1 MSRAIGFIFFLS
13 FIFFFLPKNLP
24 AQQGGNTRALSE
36 EGQRI
41 FQQKCVACHTI
52 GGGKLLGPDLKGVM
66 ERRDHAWLSRWIREP
81 DKMLAEGDPLATALL
96 KEFNNLPMINMALTE
111 ADAEAVI
118 SYLAVAQQGPSVP
131 KTSSRIPEPTQ
142 DEIGLGRNLFQG
154 KVRFSNGGPSCTSC
168 HHVKNDAVIGG
179 GILAREL
186 TTVFSKMGG
195 EGVRAILGG
204 PPFPVMQAAYKG
216 MPFTDEE
223 TRALVGFLQQADK
236 EHAYQQPRDYGWGLF
251 GAGAGGIAVLM
262 GFYSVVG
269 RRRKKGSVNQDIY
282 DRQIK
287 SE

>member
-1 MSRAIGFIFFLS
+1 M
-13 FIFFFLPKNLP
+13 
-24 AQQGGNTRALSE
+24 
-36 EGQRI
+36 
-41 FQQKCVACHTI
+41 
-52 GGGKLLGPDLKGVM
+52 
-66 ERRDHAWLSRWIREP
+66 
-81 DKMLAEGDPLATALL
+81 
-96 KEFNNLPMINMALTE
+96 
-111 ADAEAVI
+111 
-118 SYLAVAQQGPSVP
+118 
-131 KTSSRIPEPTQ
+131 
-142 DEIGLGRNLFQG
+142 
-154 KVRFSNGGPSCTSC
+154 
-168 HHVKNDAVIGG
+168 IGG